1 MAKEPMKH
9 NMAYEPIGA
18 FKYPDDLPAAIAAFI
33 VIVLLAIVFVYAWIW
48 A

>member
-1 MAKEPMKH
+1 MAKEPIKH
-9 NMAYEPIGA
+9 MAYEPIGA

-33 VIVLLAIVFVYAWIW
+33 VIVLLSIAFACAWIW